1 MARFTTRH
9 AWGAAGRRTAHAAG
23 VDAAS
28 PAIIR
33 TPDQRLRVFVSSTL
47 QELADE
53 RAAVAQAVR
62 HLRLAPVMFE
72 LGARAHPPRQLY
84 RAYLEQ
90 SDVFVGIYW
99 ERYGWV
105 APGEDV
111 SGLED
116 EYRLATDKPKLIYV
130 KLPAPAREP
139 RLKELLGR
147 IKEDDHAAYKT
158 FSTPAE
164 LRRLVENDLA
174 VLLSERFFET
184 LAPSLPHVAAPL
196 APVPSPTTSFVGRE
210 HELAELTALLG
221 RTDVRLVTLTG
232 PGGVGK
238 SRLSLEAVRGM
249 DQGPFGDGVAF
260 VPLASVTDAELVL
273 STIAQQLGARERPGV
288 APLDRLAE
296 QLADRRMLV
305 VLDNFEQ
312 VVDAAADLAELLARC
327 PRLTLLVSSR
337 TALHIRGEFEVAI
350 PPLELPTGADRLDQS
365 AAVELFLERARAI
378 KPDFGTQPG
387 ELETIAAIC
396 RRVDGLPLAIELASA
411 RVKVLSAEA
420 ILARLDDALQ
430 FLKGGARDLPARQ
443 QTLRA
448 TLDWSYDLLDEGER
462 HAFACFG
469 VFNGGWTIA
478 EASAVCGC
486 DPADVEELLQA
497 LVDRSLV
504 QVVDGQVRFAM
515 LTTIGEYARGRLAT
529 RDDAEAVFRAHAQY
543 MLEVAER
550 AAAQLRGGNQ
560 PDGRERLAREQ
571 DNVRAALRWL
581 IDHDE
586 LDLAVRLEIA
596 LLVFWWVQGYA
607 AEARRWSDELL
618 THVASMTPLSRARA
632 QLAAGLAAAW
642 EGDYSRGV
650 PLLQQ
655 SLETARRV
663 SDAGLAGIAQLAL
676 AYISP
681 VTGATE
687 SLLLE
692 SAADLYQVGDLWAVN
707 VALQSR
713 ADVALAGGNV
723 QRARDLYQDS
733 LELSNGQS
741 DTRGQAQALV
751 GLGFTALLGGDTGT
765 ADAMLRQSVPLTEQV
780 GNPELLANALRGLAG
795 VAVANDEPVRA
806 ARLLGAAQALGAAAG
821 TVDWPVRR
829 RLYARVEEAVRQ
841 KLGPRGF
848 AAAWAAGGAL
858 TPHQAALEALAA
870 PARELAA

>member
-1 MARFTTRH
+1 MLH
-9 AWGAAGRRTAHAAG
+9 G

-28 PAIIR
+28 PAVIR

-62 HLRLAPVMFE
+62 HLHLAPVMFE

-105 APGEDV
+105 APGEEV

-116 EYRLATDKPKLIYV
+116 EYRLATTKPKLIYV

-139 RLKELLGR
+139 RLNALLGR

-184 LAPSLPHVAAPL
+184 LAPSAPRVTVPL
-196 APVPSPTTSFVGRE
+196 APVPSPTTSFVGRA
-210 HELAELTALLG
+210 HELAALTGLLQ
-221 RTDVRLVTLTG
+221 RADVRLVTLTG

-238 SRLSLEAVRGM
+238 SRLSLEAVRGLS
-249 DQGPFGDGVAF
+249 GGLFGDGIAF
-260 VPLASVTDAELVL
+260 VPLASVTDPGLVL
-273 STIAQQLGARERPGV
+273 PAIAQQLGARERPGV
-288 APLDRLAE
+288 GALDRLAE
-296 QLADRRMLV
+296 QLTDKRMLL

-312 VVDAAADLAELLARC
+312 VVDAAADLADLLARC

-337 TALHIRGEFEVAI
+337 TALHIRGEFEVVV
-350 PPLELPTGADRLDQS
+350 PPLEVPAEAGALQPS
-365 AAVELFLERARAI
+365 AAVELFLARARAI
-378 KPDFGTQPG
+378 KPDFGTHPG

-411 RVKVLSAEA
+411 RVKLLSAEA

-448 TLDWSYDLLDEGER
+448 TLDWSYNLLDDGER
-462 HAFACFG
+462 RAFGCFG
-469 VFNGGWTIA
+469 IFSGGWTL
-478 EASAVCGC
+478 EAASQVCGC
-486 DPADVEELLQA
+486 GPADVEELVQA

-504 QVVDGQVRFAM
+504 QVVDGQSRYAM
-515 LTTIGEYARGRLAT
+515 LTTIGEYARGRLAA
-529 RDDAEAVFRAHAQY
+529 RDDGEVMIRAHAQY
-543 MLEVAER
+543 MLQLAER
-550 AAAQLRGGNQ
+550 AATQLRGGAQ
-560 PDGRERLAREQ
+560 QVWRERLGQEQ
-571 DNVRAALRWL
+571 DNIRAALRWL
-581 IDHDE
+581 IDHGE
-586 LDLAVRLEIA
+586 IELAVRLEIA

-618 THVASMTPLSRARA
+618 THTASMSPLSLARA
-632 QLAAGLAAAW
+632 ELASGLAAAW
-642 EGDYSRGV
+642 EGDYTRAV
-650 PLLQQ
+650 PLLRT
-655 SLETARRV
+655 SLEKSRAV
-663 SDAGLAGIAQLAL
+663 GDAGLAGLVQMAL

-681 VTGATE
+681 LSGATE

-713 ADVALAGGNV
+713 ADVALANGNV

-733 LELSNGQS
+733 LELATEQS
-741 DTRGQAQALV
+741 DTRGRAQALV
-751 GLGFTALLGGDTGT
+751 GLGFTALIAGQTST
-765 ADAMLRQSVPLTEQV
+765 AEAMLRESVPLTEQV

-795 VAVANDEPVRA
+795 VAAASAEPVRA
-806 ARLLGAAQALGAAAG
+806 ARLLGSAHALAAAAG

-829 RLYARVEEAVRQ
+829 RLYARVEETVRE

-848 AAAWAAGGAL
+848 AAAWAAGEAL
-858 TPHQAALEALAA
+858 TPHLAAVEALGA
-870 PARELAA
+870 PTRQLAA